1 MIMYSRLNL
10 KYKLY
15 VSFGVLIV
23 FTLFI
28 ASLAMGA
35 MDRAKTG
42 AYNASLLIDG
52 QMSRFTAVSSSF
64 DLLDNSVLKALANSL
79 INHRRLSDNSGH
91 LRDFEEA
98 LGRLD
103 PTFSEE
109 TSALIDYGREYLRL
123 VSTEIEPALRGQD
136 FERAITLYF
145 ADVFNYQNN
154 IYALLGVINQQFLD
168 LITGEAAQAMDPM
181 PMILTAVCTTIS
193 VIISICV
200 SLSISNYIT
209 KQIGRVVTAIQEV
222 AHNNLST
229 ELDIHSEDEFG
240 ILASS
245 FRQMRD
251 DLSDSV
257 GMVVKTS
264 NDLKK
269 ELDGLQS
276 VSNEIA
282 AAAQN
287 AEGQAITVAAATN
300 EMVATTAD
308 VANNCENAARIADD
322 TRGLTNDSMSS
333 VRSSVDAIQ
342 RQSVRTR
349 EDGEKIREL
358 AGQTQKIGSIVA
370 TIDEIA
376 AQTNLLALNAA
387 IEAARAGEAGRGF
400 AVVADEVRALASRT
414 SKSTQEISSMV
425 SMIQSSAMDASQS
438 IADSVENFTQVADE
452 AGGIETSLNQILG
465 KVSDVSNQVTQ
476 ISTAASEQTTATS
489 EISTNMQSITS
500 ASQQITRVSN
510 DAIARINHSITTLD
524 GLLANLKRFR
534 LRSTAQLA

>member
-1 MIMYSRLNL
+1 MFFANL
-10 KYKLY
+10 KIKVKLY
-15 VSFGVLIV
+15 GAFMVLILMTLVITGVAVCSMNTALQGGLRIVDIEHATDTFAAAQREFDQLDNGVLRSLSPDVTRKDWREVNEANIQTYISHLHSLDRNFHPGVANLVEVSGKYVNEYNDKVVRALVYQDYDEAVKQYFTEVFKHQNEVYAAYGNINNWVIDTVKGIAEASTDTTPIV
-23 FTLFI
+23 VTVVF
-28 ASLAMGA
+28 AVAAVVLAMIIS
-35 MDRAKTG
+35 
-42 AYNASLLIDG
+42 YII
-52 QMSRFTAVSSSF
+52 SRYI
-64 DLLDNSVLKALANSL
+64 DNSLREVVRTVRE
-79 INHRRLSDNSGH
+79 ISDNNF
-91 LRDFEEA
+91 DVK
-98 LGRLD
+98 LG
-103 PTFSEE
+103 
-109 TSALIDYGREYLRL
+109 
-123 VSTEIEPALRGQD
+123 
-136 FERAITLYF
+136 
-145 ADVFNYQNN
+145 
-154 IYALLGVINQQFLD
+154 IY
-168 LITGEAAQAMDPM
+168 
-181 PMILTAVCTTIS
+181 
-193 VIISICV
+193 
-200 SLSISNYIT
+200 T
-209 KQIGRVVTAIQEV
+209 K
-222 AHNNLST
+222 
-229 ELDIHSEDEFG
+229 DEFG

-245 FRQMRD
+245 IRQMRD

-257 GMVVKTS
+257 GLVVKTS

-276 VSNEIA
+276 VSHEIA
-282 AAAQN
+282 SAAQN

-425 SMIQSSAMDASQS
+425 SMIQASAMDASQS

-465 KVSDVSNQVTQ
+465 KVSDVNNQVTQ

-500 ASQQITRVSN
+500 ASQQITRVAN
-510 DAIARINHSITTLD
+510 DAIAKINHSVTTLD
-524 GLLANLKRFR
+524 DLLQNLSRFR
-534 LRSTAQLA
+534 LKRN